1 MRASDAQVLR
11 LFRERARGITI
22 RVSAMRAGLHRD
34 TASKYLRRFRLPSEE
49 VTPRTWRTRL
59 DPFAADWEE
68 LRARLLAAPTLE
80 AKSLFEELLD
90 QRPDVYHEGQ
100 LRTFQRKVK
109 VWRAKEG
116 PEREIFFP
124 QEHRPGEAG
133 QTDFTWAGEL
143 GVRIGGEAYTHLLC
157 HFVLPCSNWGWATPC
172 ASESMAA
179 LFEGLQE
186 ALWRLGGV
194 PEFHQTDNSS
204 AATHDLRTG
213 KRGFNARY
221 LDLVAHYGMTPRTTE
236 VGEKEQNGDVEA
248 LHRAL
253 KSDLEQ
259 RLLLRGSRDFQ
270 SAAAYRSWLAETLE
284 RRNRVRGPKL
294 EEERARLRPLPA
306 RRIPAWHEI
315 DVRVGQGST
324 IRVMGHA
331 YSVPSRL
338 MGERV
343 RVRVHETRIE
353 IFFAGQ
359 VQAEAA
365 RLRGKEGHGIQYRH
379 VIGGLLRKPGAFRC
393 YRYRDALFPTETF
406 RKAHE
411 RLAEELK
418 AWAADAEY
426 LRIVDLAAKTMEA
439 TVEAVLSEMLANGQA
454 PRFDRVRERVAPA
467 PSPLPALDVPRVD
480 LAPYDALLEESLGR
494 AAS

>member
-11 LFRERARGITI
+11 LFRERARGVTI
-22 RVSAMRAGLHRD
+22 GVSAMRADLHRH

-49 VTPRTWRTRL
+49 IVPRTWRTRP

-68 LRARLLAAPTLE
+68 LRALLLAAPALE
-80 AKSLFEELLD
+80 AKTLFRDLLD
-90 QRPDVYHEGQ
+90 RRPDAYHEGQ
-100 LRTFQRKVK
+100 LRTFQRKVRI
-109 VWRAKEG
+109 WRAQEG
-116 PEREIFFP
+116 PERELFFP

-133 QTDFTWAGEL
+133 QTDFTFASDLGVTLAGEP
-143 GVRIGGEAYTHLLC
+143 YPHLLC

-179 LFEGLQE
+179 LSEGLQE

-221 LDLVAHYGMTPRTTE
+221 LELVGHYGMKPRTTE

-253 KSDLEQ
+253 KGDLEQ
-259 RLLLRGSRDFQ
+259 RLLLRGSRDFEGE
-270 SAAAYRSWLAETLE
+270 AAYRAWLGETLE
-284 RRNRVRGPKL
+284 RRNRTRGPRL
-294 EEERARLRPLPA
+294 VEERARLRPLPA
-306 RRIPAWHEI
+306 RKLPAWHEI
-315 DVRVGQGST
+315 DVRVGQGGT
-324 IRVMGHA
+324 IRVMGLP
-331 YSVPSRL
+331 YSVPPRL
-338 MGERV
+338 VGERV

-353 IFFAGQ
+353 ILFAGK
-359 VQAEAA
+359 VQDEAV
-365 RLRGKEGHGIQYRH
+365 RRRGKEGHGIQYRH
-379 VIGGLLRKPGAFRC
+379 VVGGLLRKPGAFRC

-406 RKAHE
+406 RRAHE
-411 RLAEELK
+411 RLAAELT

-439 TVEAVLSEMLANGQA
+439 TVEAVLSEMLAGGEA

-467 PSPLPALDVPRVD
+467 PGPVPALDVPHVD
-480 LAPYDALLEESLGR
+480 LAAYDALLEGTAER